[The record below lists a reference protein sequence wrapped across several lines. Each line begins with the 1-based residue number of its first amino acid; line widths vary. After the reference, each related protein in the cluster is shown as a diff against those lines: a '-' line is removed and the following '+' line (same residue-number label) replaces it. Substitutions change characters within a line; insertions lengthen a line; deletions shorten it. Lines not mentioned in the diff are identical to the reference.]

1 MDLFQAIP
9 ISIDAVSAHDTYL
22 VGGAVRDML
31 LGVNPLDYDIVVPN
45 NPQALADAISCDTGA
60 TFFKMGKN
68 RQTVLRGQIH
78 GHTID
83 IVRMTGGSIET
94 DLRLRDFTINAMA
107 VHINS
112 RLLLDPLKGQ
122 EDLANRTIRMVS
134 EQAFISDPLRLL
146 RTYRFA
152 ATLNFEIE
160 KETETAVQSHSSLIR
175 LPAGERIRDEL
186 IRLLN
191 SPCAARYLKKMRD
204 SGLLFDLFPELENAS
219 GCSQNVYHCFD
230 VMDHTLMA
238 CKHLEAILNS
248 EWLEFTRLHTAIA
261 EHKKPLLKLAMLLHD
276 IGKPATRSI
285 SIDGSVHFIGH
296 EKIGAVIAA
305 DIASRLKLSNSDS
318 DYLCE
323 LIRNHLR
330 PLSLYRAHQN
340 QSLTRKGVVRLFRTL
355 KIYTPDLLLMALAD
369 ACGKSDKTC
378 EADVS
383 IYGFMSDLMDLYFQD
398 YLPRENQPPLITGR
412 DLITRFGLHPSPAFK
427 IILESVEDARLSLN
441 LTNRTDALAWVRTW
455 LTAQQKGLLESKKD

>member
-1 MDLFQAIP
+1 MTQFLAMP
-9 ISIDAVSAHDTYL
+9 ISIDAVSAHETYL

-45 NPQALADAISCDTGA
+45 NPQVLADAISSDTGA
-60 TFFKMGKN
+60 TFFKMGKS
-68 RQTVLRGQIH
+68 RQAVLRGQIH
-78 GHTID
+78 GCTID
-83 IVRMTGGSIET
+83 IVRMAGGSIEN

-112 RLLLDPLKGQ
+112 HLLLDPLKGQ

-134 EQAFISDPLRLL
+134 EQAFVSDPLRLL

-160 KETETAVQSHSSLIR
+160 KETETAVQTHSRLIR
-175 LPAGERIRDEL
+175 RPSGERIREEL

-219 GCSQNVYHCFD
+219 GCSQNVYHRLD
-230 VMDHTLMA
+230 VLDHSLLA

-248 EWLEFTRLHTAIA
+248 EWTEVSRFQTAIA
-261 EHKKPLLKLAMLLHD
+261 EHEKPLLKLAVLLHD

-285 SIDGSVHFIGH
+285 SIDGSVHFIRH
-296 EKIGAVIAA
+296 EKISAVMASN
-305 DIASRLKLSNSDS
+305 IASRLKLSNSNA

-340 QSLTRKGVVRLFRTL
+340 QSLTRKGMFRLFRSL
-355 KIYTPDLLLMALAD
+355 KRYTPDLLLMALSD
-369 ACGKSDKTC
+369 ACAKSDNTS
-378 EADVS
+378 ETDVS
-383 IYGFMSDLMDLYFQD
+383 IYGFMSDLMSLYFQE
-398 YLPRENQPPLITGR
+398 YLPRKNQTPLITGY
-412 DLITRFGLHPSPAFK
+412 DLIARFGLYPSPVFK
-427 IILESVEDARLSLN
+427 IILESVEDARLSQN
-441 LTNRTDALAWVRTW
+441 LINRTDALAWVQTW
-455 LTAQQKGLLESKKD
+455 LTAQEKGPSEFKKD